1 MKMRRN
7 WNSRVENHR
16 MLPTVGHLMQ
26 RPDSL
31 ERPWC
36 WNDWGQE
43 KGVTEDEMV
52 GWHHW
57 LNGCEFEH
65 TLGVSEVP
73 GMLQFMG
80 SQRVGH
86 DLETEQ
92 QQQKDLS
99 MLIYNVIQIIYYLFL
114 IQISNSS
121 LSRTNDNIWICM
133 V

>member
-1 MKMRRN
+1 M
-7 WNSRVENHR
+7 
-16 MLPTVGHLMQ
+16 
-26 RPDSL
+26 
-31 ERPWC
+31 
-36 WNDWGQE
+36 
-43 KGVTEDEMV
+43 
-52 GWHHW
+52 
-57 LNGCEFEH
+57 
-65 TLGVSEVP
+65 P

>member
-1 MKMRRN
+1 M
-7 WNSRVENHR
+7 
-16 MLPTVGHLMQ
+16 
-26 RPDSL
+26 
-31 ERPWC
+31 
-36 WNDWGQE
+36 
-43 KGVTEDEMV
+43 
-52 GWHHW
+52 
-57 LNGCEFEH
+57 
-65 TLGVSEVP
+65 P

-86 DLETEQ
+86 DLETE